1 MRQLI
6 CFTMQE
12 ENITPEDSANKE
24 ERAQNELKFSFLKF
38 FVLFIDYFKTIV
50 NIRDEVDYEGSVEA
64 IQKDIDFKGVNV
76 WVLGASIVIA
86 SIGLNV
92 NSTAVIIGAML
103 VSPLM
108 GPIVGIGLSIG
119 INNFRMLTRSLKSL
133 GTAVL
138 ISVIVSTIYFLLTPF
153 GEVQSELIA
162 RTKPNLLDVLV
173 AVFSGIALIV
183 AKTQRGTVASVIFGV
198 AIATALMPPLC
209 TAGYGLANGNW
220 QFFLGAFYLF
230 LINSVFIALSTWL
243 IVKYLKFPLASYMDP
258 VKEKRVKNYIFIIS
272 LIIIIPSG
280 FTFWSTIQESIFE
293 SEAESFISEN
303 FVFEGSQ
310 VINKNITY
318 NTDKPSVIEVFL
330 IGEIINSKSEKE
342 LNNKLESSGIKNV
355 SLKIYQSKDKT
366 DEIAGKLSAE
376 VKTGIIEEIYRKN
389 EDLIKDKDQKINF
402 LETELMKYRKD
413 TIPFTSIK
421 KEIKIQY
428 PQIEKLSYGSTIR
441 TDFESH
447 QDTLPVFY
455 ITWGENA
462 RNINTKEKIT
472 SLQSW
477 LRVRLDNEKVTVISY

>member
-1 MRQLI
+1 
-6 CFTMQE
+6 MQDDSLNQDNSKNIE
-12 ENITPEDSANKE
+12 EQSQED
-24 ERAQNELKFSFLKF
+24 LKFSFIKF
-38 FVLFIDYFKTIV
+38 FFSLLEYFKTIV
-50 NIRDEVDYEGSVEA
+50 NIRDEVDYEGSVNA
-64 IQKDIDFKGVNV
+64 IKKDIDFKGVNV

-119 INNFRMLTRSLKSL
+119 VNDFQMLTRSLKSL

-138 ISVIVSTIYFLLTPF
+138 ISVIVSTLYFLLTPF

-173 AVFSGIALIV
+173 AVFSGVALIV

-220 QFFLGAFYLF
+220 QFFFGAFYLF

-243 IVKYLKFPLASYMDP
+243 IVKYLKFPLVSYIDEL
-258 VKEKRVKNYIFIIS
+258 KQKRVKNYILIIS

-280 FTFWSTIQESIFE
+280 ITFWKTIQESIFT
-293 SEAESFISEN
+293 SDAETFISEN
-303 FVFEGSQ
+303 FMFEGSE
-310 VINKNITY
+310 VINKKITY
-318 NTDKPSVIEVFL
+318 NTDKPSTIEVFM
-330 IGEIINSKSEKE
+330 IGEIINSKTERE
-342 LNNKLESSGIKNV
+342 LNNKLSSSGIENV
-355 SLKIYQSKDKT
+355 TLKIYQSKDKT
-366 DEIAGKLSAE
+366 EEIAGKLSAE

-389 EDLIKDKDQKINF
+389 EDIIKDKDQKIEF
-402 LETELMKYRKD
+402 LENELLKYRKD
-413 TIPFTSIK
+413 SIPFSSIK
-421 KEIKIQY
+421 KEIKVQY
-428 PQIEKLSYGSTIR
+428 PSITHLSFGNIIR
-441 TDFESH
+441 TDFDSE

-455 ITWGENA
+455 VTWTKGLPETDTKTKAIEN
-462 RNINTKEKIT
+462 
-472 SLQSW
+472 W
-477 LRVRLDNEKVTVISY
+477 LKVRLDNPKVEVIKY

>member
-1 MRQLI
+1 
-6 CFTMQE
+6 MQE
-12 ENITPEDSANKE
+12 ENITPENSTNNE
-24 ERAQNELKFSFLKF
+24 EQATNDLKFSFLKF
-38 FVLFIDYFKTIV
+38 FVSLLDYFKNVV
-50 NIRDEVDYEGSVEA
+50 NIRDEVDYEGSVA
-64 IQKDIDFKGVNV
+64 SIKKDIDFKGVNV
-76 WVLGASIVIA
+76 WILGASIVIA

-108 GPIVGIGLSIG
+108 GPIVGIGLSVG
-119 INNFRMLTRSLKSL
+119 INDFQMLTRSLKSL

-162 RTKPNLLDVLV
+162 RTKPNLLDVLI
-173 AVFSGIALIV
+173 AIFSGIALIV
-183 AKTQRGTVASVIFGV
+183 AKTQRGTVASVILGV

-243 IVKYLKFPLASYMDP
+243 IVKYLKFPLASYMDAARQ
-258 VKEKRVKNYIFIIS
+258 KRVKNYILIIS

-293 SEAESFISEN
+293 SEAETFITEN
-303 FVFEGSQ
+303 FVFEGSE
-310 VINKNITY
+310 VINKKITY
-318 NTDKPSVIEVFL
+318 NTDKPSTIEVFM
-330 IGEIINSKSEKE
+330 IGEIVTDKNEKE
-342 LNNKLESSGIKNV
+342 LNRKLASSGIKNV
-355 SLKIYQSKDKT
+355 SLKIHQSKDQT
-366 DEIAGKLSAE
+366 DEIAGKLSAV

-389 EDLIKDKDQKINF
+389 EDLIKNKDQRIEF
-402 LETELMKYRKD
+402 LENELMKYRKD

-428 PQIEKLSYGSTIR
+428 PQITKLSYGNTIR
-441 TDFESH
+441 TDFKSH

-455 ITWGENA
+455 ITWGKNA
-462 RNINTKEKIT
+462 TEVNTKEKT
-472 SLQSW
+472 VALQNW
-477 LRVRLDNEKVTVISY
+477 LRVRLDNQKVTVINY